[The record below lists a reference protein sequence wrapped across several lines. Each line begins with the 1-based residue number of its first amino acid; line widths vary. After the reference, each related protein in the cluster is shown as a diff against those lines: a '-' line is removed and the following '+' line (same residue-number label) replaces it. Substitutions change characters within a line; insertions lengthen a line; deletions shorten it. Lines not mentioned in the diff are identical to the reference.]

1 MAVDFQQTTWHYT
14 PENRTIYNDCCEN
27 IKSYLKSDYLNHDI
41 VPVHLLKSKL
51 YSIPSAKLEDLTK
64 IYPFSDGSA
73 LQYRNNL
80 IIKMILVWKPNDTS
94 LVSHIK
100 GRFLL

>member
-14 PENRTIYNDCCEN
+14 SENITIHNDCCEN
-27 IKSYLKSDYLNHDI
+27 IKSYLKTDCLNYDNVPGYLFT
-41 VPVHLLKSKL
+41 SKL
-51 YSIPSAKLEDLTK
+51 YSIPSAKLKDLTK

-80 IIKMILVWKPNDTS
+80 CYHKDDFSMEAK
-94 LVSHIK
+94 
-100 GRFLL
+100 